1 MQMGSNGTARSFL
14 IESTTERAFGN
25 RAAGAGRE
33 ADGILVGVA
42 TGDLWWDL
50 RARRVKTRGKTWSL
64 LLTQKGNK
72 GDRDGDPDRI
82 PDEDIGASAD
92 SKGGSHSRQ
101 SDTVFRPS
109 SYKIAICFIRFLSKG
124 RNSFWAPAAVTIF
137 RL

>member
-92 SKGGSHSRQ
+92 SKGAHTPDNLTPFSGLPL
-101 SDTVFRPS
+101 T
-109 SYKIAICFIRFLSKG
+109 K
-124 RNSFWAPAAVTIF
+124 
-137 RL
+137 